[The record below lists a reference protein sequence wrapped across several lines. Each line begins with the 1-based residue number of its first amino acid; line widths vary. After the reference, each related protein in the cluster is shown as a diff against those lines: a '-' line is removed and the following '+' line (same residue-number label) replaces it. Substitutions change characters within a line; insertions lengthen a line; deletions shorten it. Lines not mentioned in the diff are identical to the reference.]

1 MNPTKIFKRFL
12 QKPQYRVDC
21 RDISPSIA
29 LAILEKEIDL
39 EKSVSL
45 QLIHD
50 LTLLYSKTIEHYE
63 SRDNPKYLDFQEK
76 LQKMLLKPQVY
87 SILSTGSNSHLSDS
101 SIKTIQNPN
110 QSSLNPKRF
119 SFESKSKNS
128 SPEPSAPQSSCRQDS
143 ARKSYSSHFSQAI
156 LSCPNN
162 LINSHS
168 SSSKLQSNNAISVL
182 KSQDLGLEQKKS
194 ARRLKKE
201 NRQVSF
207 SNLPD
212 LVLTVETG
220 FDAPKTPKNMRKFP
234 QSAKNSARK
243 SWSTMASPQNRSFD
257 FRNIDEYERKLEVI
271 MESNHDEKAWKVV
284 QVKAK
289 YDKEAEMGKD
299 ATLLRTSMESEIKGI
314 AEIYDMRINQEILK
328 AKEEMLR

>member
-1 MNPTKIFKRFL
+1 MNPSKIFRRFL
-12 QKPQYRVDC
+12 QKPQHRVDC

-29 LAILEKEIDL
+29 LSILEKEIDL

-45 QLIHD
+45 PLIQD
-50 LTLLYSKTIEHYE
+50 LTLLYSKAIEHYE

-87 SILSTGSNSHLSDS
+87 SILSSVS
-101 SIKTIQNPN
+101 SSTLPNKLIKTS
-110 QSSLNPKRF
+110 QSSLNPKK
-119 SFESKSKNS
+119 SSCEGKSKTSSPVPSESKSS
-128 SPEPSAPQSSCRQDS
+128 LAQDS
-143 ARKSYSSHFSQAI
+143 TRKSYSSHFSQAI

-168 SSSKLQSNNAISVL
+168 NISKCQSTNAISVL

-212 LVLTVETG
+212 LVLAIETS
-220 FDAPKTPKNMRKFP
+220 FDAPKTPKNGRKFP
-234 QSAKNSARK
+234 QSAKNSDKK
-243 SWSTMASPQNRSFD
+243 SWSALTSPQNRSFD
-257 FRNIDEYERKLEVI
+257 FRNIEEYERKLEVI
-271 MESNHDEKAWKVV
+271 MESNYDEKAWKVV

-289 YDKEAEMGKD
+289 YDKEAELGKD
-299 ATLLRTSMESEIKGI
+299 AKVLRKSMEIEIKGI
-314 AEIYDMRINQEILK
+314 AEIYDLRINQEILK
-328 AKEEMLR
+328 FKEEMLR